1 MYTFY
6 VEMTNFPHPTPLLFA
21 PREVSSPCK
30 DGGVGM
36 GQDFFPR
43 TSEGTRMSLGFFNPT
58 LLCFISVKDLV
69 CISKYLNALILRLL
83 FYCV

>member
-6 VEMTNFPHPTPLLFA
+6 VGMTNFPHPTPLLFA

-43 TSEGTRMSLGFFNPT
+43 TSEGTRMSLGFFL
-58 LLCFISVKDLV
+58 LLCIVL
-69 CISKYLNALILRLL
+69 LNTLNNIIQFLLNINLI
-83 FYCV
+83 